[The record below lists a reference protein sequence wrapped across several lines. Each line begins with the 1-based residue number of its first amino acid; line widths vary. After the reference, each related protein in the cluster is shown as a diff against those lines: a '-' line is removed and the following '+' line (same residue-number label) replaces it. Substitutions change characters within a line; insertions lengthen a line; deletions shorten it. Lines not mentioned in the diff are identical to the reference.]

1 MVATSS
7 MGGGLIHAAAGGVF
21 WVGWPRTKRPG

>member
-1 MVATSS
+1 MLTSSS

-21 WVGWPRTKRPG
+21 WVGWPCTKRSG